1 MNSSKML
8 PPTYLLIA
16 IAVMVV
22 LHFVFP
28 IMTVV
33 SLPWSLLGIVPL
45 VVGVVINM
53 VASNTFQRV
62 NTTIKPFEEATTLA
76 TSGVYQVSRNPMYLG
91 FALILAGIAI
101 LLGSVTPYVVIPV
114 FMILI
119 ERNFIQIEEQGLE
132 QKFGQQWLEYRQ
144 RVRRWV

>member
-1 MNSSKML
+1 MNGSKML

-28 IMTVV
+28 IMTIV
-33 SLPWSLLGIVPL
+33 SLPWNLLGIVPL
-45 VVGVVINM
+45 VVGVVINI
-53 VASNTFQRV
+53 VADNTFRRA
-62 NTTIKPFEEATTLA
+62 NTPIKPFEEATALA

-91 FALILAGIAI
+91 FVLILVGIAI
-101 LLGSVTPYVVIPV
+101 LLGSVMPYIVIPV

-119 ERNFIQIEEQGLE
+119 EKSFIRVEEQGLE
-132 QKFGQQWLEYRQ
+132 QKFGQQWLEYKQ

>member
-1 MNSSKML
+1 MNGSKML

-28 IMTVV
+28 IMTIV
-33 SLPWSLLGIVPL
+33 SLPWNLLGIIPL

-53 VASNTFQRV
+53 VADNSFRRANTP
-62 NTTIKPFEEATTLA
+62 IKPFEEPTALV
-76 TSGVYQVSRNPMYLG
+76 TSGMYQVSRNPMYLG
-91 FALILAGIAI
+91 FVLILVGIAI
-101 LLGSVTPYVVIPV
+101 LLGSVMPYIVIPV

-119 ERNFIQIEEQGLE
+119 EKSFIRVEEHRLE
-132 QKFGQQWLEYRQ
+132 QKFRQQWLEYRQ